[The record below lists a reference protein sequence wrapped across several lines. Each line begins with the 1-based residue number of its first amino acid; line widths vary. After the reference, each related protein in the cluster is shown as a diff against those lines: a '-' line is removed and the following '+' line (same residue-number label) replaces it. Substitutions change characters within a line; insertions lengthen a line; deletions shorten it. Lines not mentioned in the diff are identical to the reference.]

1 MQRYGSVS
9 KDALSLLLM
18 GGMDGDVFRSLD
30 FATPSPYLSPLL
42 PPVSSVASRVA
53 NLKKELEKNR

>member
-1 MQRYGSVS
+1 VS